1 MVDILLFN
9 FSKAINSTAKPD
21 DSSGFSVSV
30 SLKDVTNMISPQF
43 SLYGVELKKYNYAKY
58 ENRYYYITDYTYLNV
73 FNQLEISCSLDSL
86 ATYREDI
93 LNSNAFVKY
102 ASTYYNA
109 NIVDTRL
116 STDGDVSIQ
125 KVYREM
131 PYSYSPCY
139 LISWN
144 GEGGFS
150 RGIVSYSELQTILLK
165 QWDESQVETNSD
177 AQFNNMYLGFKKW
190 TNFLSTMEKTYLDLQ
205 YNALNIT
212 DYIKGVKYLPF
223 TPETYSRQEVCIGKY
238 HTGIYARVPNI
249 TEGSGAVQIPR
260 KWSDFRNQSPF
271 SKYVIHLPCF
281 GAIEINAND
290 FLGQSIISYS
300 TIFDGFSGDLIY
312 LIENGYA
319 MAKTNVGVDIPI
331 GSGESVGSVFSAIQS
346 VLGTAGG
353 VASSL
358 VGVATNNVGTVFSS
372 ASGVANSIEQGII
385 NVIQGNYGFVT
396 GDAKGTIYKAD
407 NYITLI
413 GIFTDTNVSPNNVN
427 SVIGQPLFANVT
439 LSSCRGG
446 YVQCGAVKLK
456 SQAPYDIIVEV
467 INFLKGGVYLE

>member
-21 DSSGFSVSV
+21 DASGFSVSV

-43 SLYGVELKKYNYAKY
+43 TLYGTELKKYNYAKY

-73 FNQLEISCSLDSL
+73 FNQVEISCSLDSL
-86 ATYREDI
+86 ATYRDDI
-93 LNSNAFVKY
+93 FNSNAFVKY

-131 PYSYSPCY
+131 PYSYNPCY

-150 RGIVSYSELQTILLK
+150 RGVVSYSELQTILLK
-165 QWDESQVETNSD
+165 QWDSEQVKTNTNNQMENIETTYTAWESYIEQSNRI
-177 AQFNNMYLGFKKW
+177 YLSLKYD
-190 TNFLSTMEKTYLDLQ
+190 S
-205 YNALNIT
+205 LNIT
-212 DYIKGVKYLPF
+212 DYVKGVKYLPF

-249 TEGSGAVQIPR
+249 TEGSGAIQIPR

-281 GAIEINAND
+281 GAVEINAND

-331 GSGESVGSVFSAIQS
+331 GSGESVGSIFSAIQS

-358 VGVATNNVGTVFSS
+358 IGVTTNNPNAVISGI
-372 ASGVANSIEQGII
+372 SGVANSIEQGII
-385 NVIQGNYGFVT
+385 NVVQGNYGFVT
-396 GDAKGTIYKAD
+396 GDSKGTIYKAD

-413 GIFTDTNVSPNNVN
+413 GIFTDTNVAPSNPN

-439 LSSCRGG
+439 LSSCKGG

-467 INFLKGGVYLE
+467 INYLKGGIYLE